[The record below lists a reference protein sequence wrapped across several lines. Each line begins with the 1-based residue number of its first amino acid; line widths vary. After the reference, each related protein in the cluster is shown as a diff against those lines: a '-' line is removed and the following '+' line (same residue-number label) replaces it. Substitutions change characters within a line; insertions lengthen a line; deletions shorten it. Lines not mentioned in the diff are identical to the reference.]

1 MTQVR
6 PGRLM
11 TLLLATLGVSA
22 VGVGSMACL
31 SLLFMWLFV
40 GSSSTSQPSHHT
52 GKLPAPDLEDT
63 LSEEADSG
71 ADLDSGASPVLPGA
85 VWAAWLLP
93 GGRLCG

>member
-1 MTQVR
+1 MRPLPQVR

-22 VGVGSMACL
+22 VGVGSTACL

-40 GSSSTSQPSHHT
+40 GTPSASQASHHT
-52 GKLPAPDLEDT
+52 GKLPAPDLDDT

-71 ADLDSGASPVLPGA
+71 ADLDSGALSAQHCA
-85 VWAAWLLP
+85 VW
-93 GGRLCG
+93 GRLAPD